1 MSHLKPKG
9 IEVILEIKKNAT
21 VLRASKLPHAFK
33 QECARP

>member
-1 MSHLKPKG
+1 MSHLRSKG
-9 IEVILEIKKNAT
+9 IEVILEIKNAT